1 MVKLQSENSTE
12 RNSILEVFAKY
23 FQTFPINF
31 FRNIFICAEKT
42 NYIKDYI
49 KAIT

>member
-12 RNSILEVFAKY
+12 RNSILEVFTKY
-23 FQTFPINF
+23 FQLSQSIF
-31 FRNIFICAEKT
+31 FRNIFTYPGET